1 MTKRLGPIVLSCLIS
16 ACGGE
21 APPAAGSGPAW
32 GDSIVLREELR
43 IGGLDGAE
51 EYTFGYVGT
60 VAPSP
65 DGSLYVTDTQVPL
78 IRTYDQEGTH
88 VGDVGRPGQGPG
100 EYRSVGPMVVDAEGR
115 LTIWDGGNGR
125 LSTFGPDGEYLTSIP
140 VRNGVAGWRIL
151 AAGPEGEVYLQVRG
165 EGTPQNVEGGQMDWA
180 RICPEGTM
188 ERLHPVPRPDPVGPR
203 YVLAGRGGYYRP
215 FVTMTVDAIGPD
227 GSHYWARNDEYVIH
241 RVRPDGEES
250 VLTRGVDPIEVSAEE
265 REEWTARSESFAE
278 RSPENRSDYFPIPEV
293 KPFLRELAVDLDGR
307 LWVSRYT
314 EAAHMPYSPEYQQ
327 ERESQGLPSYNWR
340 DTLTW
345 DVFSDAGELLG
356 VVTFPFRTS
365 FVTATGDQVWGIQ
378 AGEYREDYVVRWR
391 IESVGS

>member
-21 APPAAGSGPAW
+21 APPAAGPGPAW

-65 DGSLYVTDTQVPL
+65 DGSLYVTDTRISL

-100 EYRSVGPMVVDAEGR
+100 EYRSVGPMAVDA
-115 LTIWDGGNGR
+115 
-125 LSTFGPDGEYLTSIP
+125 F
-140 VRNGVAGWRIL
+140 
-151 AAGPEGEVYLQVRG
+151 
-165 EGTPQNVEGGQMDWA
+165 
-180 RICPEGTM
+180 
-188 ERLHPVPRPDPVGPR
+188 
-203 YVLAGRGGYYRP
+203 
-215 FVTMTVDAIGPD
+215 
-227 GSHYWARNDEYVIH
+227 
-241 RVRPDGEES
+241 
-250 VLTRGVDPIEVSAEE
+250 
-265 REEWTARSESFAE
+265 
-278 RSPENRSDYFPIPEV
+278 
-293 KPFLRELAVDLDGR
+293 
-307 LWVSRYT
+307 
-314 EAAHMPYSPEYQQ
+314 
-327 ERESQGLPSYNWR
+327 
-340 DTLTW
+340 
-345 DVFSDAGELLG
+345 ELLG